1 MLRIGI
7 HELDEGTVPL
17 EVVIDEAVTL
27 AKRYSSED
35 AGRLVNGIL
44 GAISREA
51 RMTLQEKVDRLEELR
66 RQLDSCA
73 SLEDAVDL
81 LAEFDAAAKDLIE
94 AIDQAKREADAQL

>member
-1 MLRIGI
+1 M
-7 HELDEGTVPL
+7 
-17 EVVIDEAVTL
+17 VIDEAVTL

-44 GAISREA
+44 GAISREG

-66 RQLDSCA
+66 RQLEGCE

-81 LAEFDAAAKDLIE
+81 LAEFDAAAKELIE
-94 AIDQAKREADAQL
+94 AIDQAKREADAQP